1 MKASN
6 IKRVGH
12 ILPFPGIGGTEI
24 AALRIMK
31 ALEPFG
37 FESVAICLH
46 DFAPLQELFRSAG
59 IPTLHWVPPEPSYRH
74 AARFL
79 AASRLLAGEFRR
91 LRLDLIHCQ
100 DYSAAY
106 HTALAGRLAR
116 VPVLCHVRNRH
127 PKIPRR
133 ERAFLIPV
141 SHFAFVSQATWER
154 FGCQV
159 QREKGSVVHCGVEV
173 LPDAELAALRGSSRE
188 VRAEF
193 GLPPDAKLVG
203 MVARVAPQKDF
214 DTLIRAAV
222 QVVDC
227 HPEARFLIVGDTDLH
242 RDYYEHVRELLSSAG
257 VEKHFVFTG
266 HRSDVSRLM
275 SALDVAV
282 LSTHFEGLPHVL
294 LQAMAL
300 AKPVVATAVDGIPE
314 LISHNVTGL
323 LYPPAD
329 ADALAQRLIGL
340 LDDPELAAQVGGAAR
355 RSIQADFSE
364 ERFARD
370 IAALYSRLLT

>member
-12 ILPFPGIGGTEI
+12 ILPFPGIGGTEV

-31 ALEPFG
+31 TLEPFG

-46 DFAPLQELFRSAG
+46 DFAPLRELFRAAG
-59 IPTLHWVPPEPSYRH
+59 IPSPHWAPPQPSYRH

-79 AASRLLAGEFRR
+79 AASRSLAAEFRR

-100 DYSAAY
+100 DYGAAL
-106 HTALAGRLAR
+106 HTALAGRLAG

-141 SHFAFVSQATWER
+141 SHFVFVSQSTWEQ
-154 FGCQV
+154 FGCPV
-159 QREKGSVVHCGVEV
+159 QRGKGSVVHCGVEV
-173 LPDAELAALRGSSRE
+173 LSDAELAALQGSSGD

-222 QVVDC
+222 GVIGC
-227 HPEARFLIVGDTDLH
+227 RPETRFLVVGDTDIQH
-242 RDYYEHVRELLSSAG
+242 SHYEQVHKWLFGAG
-257 VEKHFVFTG
+257 MEKHFVFTG
-266 HRSDVSRLM
+266 HRADVSRLM

-300 AKPVVATAVDGIPE
+300 GKPVVATAVDGIPE

-323 LYPPAD
+323 LYPHGD
-329 ADALAQRLIGL
+329 AEALAQRLVDL
-340 LDDPELAAQVGGAAR
+340 LDDPELAAQIGRAAR

-364 ERFARD
+364 ERFAGD
-370 IAALYSRLLT
+370 IAALYARLLT